1 MPDGWSAPVSQMRK
15 LRPRVAQ
22 GHVGTAAKGAA
33 PGAAHT
39 CSRSCPAPPRRQ
51 AGALQEPTATTGG
64 QQRAGGAVVPAA
76 ARRAGPGEIDD
87 THCQCAQ
94 LEEISNPG
102 ARPPSLRV
110 GIALLQPALL
120 ANEVCSLTPNFP
132 PLGARAGRPPFPSG
146 RLLSLSS
153 SAAPTAQLSRT
164 SSPSCPFARQQ
175 KAETKGSG

>member
-1 MPDGWSAPVSQMRK
+1 MPDGWSAPISQMRK
-15 LRPRVAQ
+15 RRPEPLKVTWALLPREPL
-22 GHVGTAAKGAA
+22 T
-33 PGAAHT
+33 
-39 CSRSCPAPPRRQ
+39 PAVVPAWPRRRSQ
-51 AGALQEPTATTGG
+51 RGALQETTAATGG
-64 QQRAGGAVVPAA
+64 QQRAGGAVVLAA
-76 ARRAGPGEIDD
+76 ARRAGTGEIDD
-87 THCQCAQ
+87 THCRCAQ

-132 PLGARAGRPPFPSG
+132 PLGARAGGPPFPS
-146 RLLSLSS
+146 RRVLSLSS
-153 SAAPTAQLSRT
+153 SAAPTAQPSWT